1 MAKQISQTIVNDS
14 HVHLG
19 YTPLLVSPV
28 LERNLIQFKQKYN
41 INKMFVFP
49 FETDVEETNKRVMA
63 FAGKNRDRGI
73 YAIYWI
79 QKKCIEKDLETL
91 RSNLGSA
98 FIGVK
103 FHGAFELLPITA
115 SVYRQILEFLDS
127 QEAILIVHTG
137 RYKDADRSSNTS
149 YLHALD
155 AAKQYRKIK
164 LVMAH
169 MGGTDTTIVKRAL
182 KDAADLENIFFDT
195 SGITTPHV
203 LEYAVRIIDERRIIF
218 GSDFPWC
225 SFRAMLANVEDSEI
239 DEKTKQSIL
248 LDNFDSLISKVVYTK

>member
-1 MAKQISQTIVNDS
+1 LAKQIKQMVNDS

-19 YTPLLVSPV
+19 YTPLLVRPV
-28 LERNLIQFKQKYN
+28 FEKNLIQFKQKYN
-41 INKMFVFP
+41 INKMLVFP
-49 FETDVEETNKRVMA
+49 FEIDVEENNKRVIA
-63 FAGKNRDRGI
+63 FAEKNRDIGI

-79 QKKCIEKDLETL
+79 QRKCIEKDLEEL
-91 RSNLGSA
+91 RSNLGST
-98 FIGVK
+98 ISGVK

-115 SVYRQILEFLDS
+115 PIYSKILEFLDG
-127 QEAILIVHTG
+127 QESILIVHTG

-149 YLHALD
+149 YLHAID

-182 KDAADLENIFFDT
+182 KDAADFQNIFFDT

-203 LEYAVRIIDERRIIF
+203 LEYAVRMIDDRRIIF

-225 SFRAMLANVEDSEI
+225 SFRAMLANLEDAEI

-248 LDNFDSLISKVVYTK
+248 LNNFDSLISKVLYTK